1 MKFMA
6 LAIYRYSFIAFLYG
20 LTSISKIYA
29 QSPTPSPITTLI
41 NLALQ
46 QNPEIQLARQEI
58 EKSTGARIRARSI
71 LYPKAR
77 IESRLEMRNQD
88 LLKQNPDARQGW
100 NDYWIVQLA
109 VQHPLY
115 SGASNPKKIQ
125 IADLQLTNEFLSLKE
140 ITQKVIAEI
149 KETYFTIILRS
160 QEIKALENASA
171 ILKEETNRQKAL
183 FEAGRTTRYNII
195 RTQVAHDNLQPEL
208 QALKI
213 DLHRHRLTLAH
224 LTGQSPLTPL
234 PDYTDDL
241 QAQDLAPPDPPLN
254 PESIIQKALA
264 TRAQNLRLDNNA
276 QIATH
281 QIQIERSAL
290 LPKIDAFLGAQT
302 RQNEASNSDR
312 HFFSTTQEFA
322 IGILGRWDLFDGFL
336 SKGKIREAQ
345 AQAQIATLKKQQW
358 QNDLRAE
365 AKQIITQI
373 QSLHRILQNQKDT
386 VALAEEALR
395 LAQLSHEHG
404 YATLLDVL
412 QANVDLSRA
421 RINALQAHHQ
431 LLVAHV
437 RLDRLIGLPEIHIDP
452 TSLKIK
458 ND

>member
-1 MKFMA
+1 MKFTA

-41 NLALQ
+41 NLALE

-58 EKSTGARIRARSI
+58 EKTTGARIRARSI

-88 LLKQNPDARQGW
+88 LLKQNPDTRQGW

-109 VQHPLY
+109 IQHPLY
-115 SGASNPKKIQ
+115 SGGSNPQKIQ
-125 IADLQLTNEFLSLKE
+125 IADLLLTNEFLSLKE
-140 ITQKVIAEI
+140 TTQKIIAQI
-149 KETYFTIILRS
+149 KETYYTIILRS

-171 ILKEETNRQKAL
+171 ILQEETHRQKAL
-183 FEAGRTTRYNII
+183 FEAGRTTRFNII

-208 QALKI
+208 LALKN
-213 DLHRHRLTLAH
+213 DLHRHHIILAQ
-224 LTGQSPLTPL
+224 LTGQPPLAPF
-234 PDYTDDL
+234 PHYTDSL
-241 QAQDLAPPDPPLN
+241 QIQDITPPPPPPN
-254 PESIIQKALA
+254 IESIIQKALA
-264 TRAQNLRLDNNA
+264 TRAQNLRLDNDA

-281 QIQIERSAL
+281 QIQIERAAL
-290 LPKIDAFLGAQT
+290 LPKIDAFIGAQT
-302 RQNEASNSDR
+302 RQNESSNSGR
-312 HFFSTTQEFA
+312 HFFSPTQEFA

-358 QNDLRAE
+358 QHDLQAE
-365 AKQIITQI
+365 AKQIIAQI
-373 QSLHRILQNQKDT
+373 QSLRRILQNQKDT

-395 LAQLSHEHG
+395 LAKLSEENG

-421 RINALQAHHQ
+421 RINALQSHHQ
-431 LLVAHV
+431 LLVAHA